1 MNATPARA
9 PDWAPLHCALEA
21 MASEGNAEI
30 REGGEWLAEL
40 AAFRW
45 EIRQDG
51 NNSLLHRWSDDCNDT
66 RRLLDVKEQ
75 TADPIVLEIQRFGR
89 AKPGRLEV
97 VRPASPRV
105 PTRIAREKF
114 HLSLRRILAKHFPM
128 PRFSR

>member
-1 MNATPARA
+1 
-9 PDWAPLHCALEA
+9 
-21 MASEGNAEI
+21 
-30 REGGEWLAEL
+30 
-40 AAFRW
+40 
-45 EIRQDG
+45 
-51 NNSLLHRWSDDCNDT
+51 
-66 RRLLDVKEQ
+66 VKEQ